1 MIRFDAVSKVYP
13 PGHQALEEVSFGL
26 ERGEFAFLTGPS
38 GAGKSTLMKLIYR
51 EERPSAGRVLV
62 TGRDV
67 GDLPAA
73 EVQRLRRRLGV
84 VFQDGRL
91 IPGRD
96 VFENVAFVLRAV
108 GLAPKAQKERTLA
121 VLRWVGLTHKMR
133 AYPRELSGGEQQ
145 RVAIARAVAADPEVL
160 LADEPTGNLDR
171 DLSLEIMEIFRR
183 INGRGTTVLVATHD
197 PVLLETFPRRILH
210 MEQGRLSERAPA

>member
-1 MIRFDAVSKVYP
+1 MILFDAVSKVYP
-13 PGHQALEEVSFGL
+13 PGHQALEDVSFSL

-62 TGRDV
+62 TGREV

-73 EVQRLRRRLGV
+73 DVQRLRRRLGV

-96 VFENVAFVLRAV
+96 VFENVAFVLRAI
-108 GLAPKAQKERTLA
+108 GRPPKVQKERALA

-197 PVLLETFPRRILH
+197 PVLLQTLHRRVLH
-210 MEQGRLSERAPA
+210 LEQGRLSEPGKA